1 MRLSLAISSTFKTAL
16 LTASIIAVAACS
28 TPPKVPATVVNAL
41 APGGKLRAA
50 INYGNPILASRDAA
64 TGEPTGVSVDLA
76 LELARRLDVPLEL
89 VTFDAAGKV
98 SEAVAA
104 NAVDVAF
111 YALDPK
117 RAEDTL
123 FTAPYVVIEGA
134 YMVRQA
140 SPLRNNAEVDRP
152 GNRIAVGKG
161 SAYDLYLSRE
171 IKQAELVR
179 VPTSPAVTDTFIR
192 QNLEVAAG
200 VRQQLQA
207 DAKRVPG
214 LRLLDGRFM
223 EIRQAMAM
231 PKNRDAALA
240 YLCDFVEQM
249 KRSGF
254 VAQSLQRHHIEG
266 ADVAAAATAAVIAT
280 TATTATTAR

>member
-1 MRLSLAISSTFKTAL
+1 MRLSPVFSFAFGSTFKTAL
-16 LTASIIAVAACS
+16 LTASIISVAACS
-28 TPPKVPATVVNAL
+28 TPPKAPPTVVNAL

-50 INYGNPILASRDAA
+50 INYGNPILANRDAA
-64 TGEPTGVSVDLA
+64 TGEPSGVSVDLA

-98 SEAVAA
+98 SAAVAA
-104 NAVDVAF
+104 NEVDVAF
-111 YALDPK
+111 YAQDPK

-134 YMVRQA
+134 YMVRQD
-140 SPLRNNAEVDRP
+140 SPLHSNSEVDKP

-171 IKQAELVR
+171 IKQASLVR
-179 VPTSPAVTDTFIR
+179 VPTSPAVTDTFMQ

-240 YLCDFVEQM
+240 YLSDFVEEM

-254 VAQSLQRHHIEG
+254 VAKSLQRHHIEG
-266 ADVAAAATAAVIAT
+266 AEVAAAASTV
-280 TATTATTAR
+280 TTAR